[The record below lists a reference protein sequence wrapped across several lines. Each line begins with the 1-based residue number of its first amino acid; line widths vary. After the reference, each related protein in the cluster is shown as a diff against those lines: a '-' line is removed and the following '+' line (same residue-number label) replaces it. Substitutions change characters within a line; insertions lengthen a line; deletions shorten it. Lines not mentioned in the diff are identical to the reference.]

1 MAKKSIVPLVLKSV
15 FSSSTAEQVAGE
27 EKTIDLSAYV
37 DALSGKV
44 LRINQ
49 VWFSADN
56 TTALPIQTSF
66 YEGSD
71 ISGTMELTTGTQTGL
86 LGPQDDRVIQYS
98 QYSYQAANVTGT
110 SVPPA
115 WFSVIPVPDMGYYV
129 AADVLTFMNKCN
141 SAFDDT
147 VRFTVVL
154 EAERVKLSPADINF
168 LLVNQTL
175 SG

>member
-1 MAKKSIVPLVLKSV
+1 MAKSIVPLILKTV
-15 FSSSTAEQVAGE
+15 FSSTTAEQTAGE

-44 LRINQ
+44 LRINR
-49 VWFSADN
+49 VSFSIDN
-56 TTALPIQTSF
+56 TTALPVQTSF
-66 YEGSD
+66 YEASD
-71 ISGTMELTTGTQTGL
+71 VSGTLMLTTGTQTGF
-86 LGPQDDRVIQYS
+86 LGPQEDRVIQYS

-115 WFSVIPVPDMGYYV
+115 WFSILPVPEMGYYV
-129 AADVLTFMNKCN
+129 AADGLTFMNKCN

-147 VRFTVVL
+147 VRFCVVI
-154 EAERVKLSPADINF
+154 EAERIKLKPADINF
-168 LLVNQTL
+168 LLVNQTI